1 MAVVPARRLSRDA
14 HRQRIHRRMR
24 QTLAGSEG
32 RPRLCVFRSIKHI
45 RVQVIDDVKGH
56 TVAAAS
62 SLDADVKK
70 QIKGGGNIAS
80 AKIVGKVIAE
90 RAKAAGVES
99 VVFDR
104 GGYQYHGRIQALA
117 DAAREAGLKF

>member
-1 MAVVPARRLSRDA
+1 MAVVPARKLSRDA

-24 QTLAGSEG
+24 QSLAGSEG

-62 SLDADVKK
+62 SLDSDVKK

>member
-1 MAVVPARRLSRDA
+1 MAVVPVRKLSRDG
-14 HRQRIHRRMR
+14 HRRRIHRRMR
-24 QTLAGSEG
+24 QTLAGSSE
-32 RPRLCVFRSIKHI
+32 RPRLCVYRSIKHI
-45 RVQVIDDVKGH
+45 RVQLIDDLKGH
-56 TVAAAS
+56 TIAAAS
-62 SLDADVKK
+62 SLDTDVKK

-104 GGYQYHGRIQALA
+104 GGYQYHGRVQALA
-117 DAAREAGLKF
+117 EAAREAGLKF